1 MGFFDSVA
9 STVFNTATSAYNT
22 VVRPVTTA
30 ASSVVRTVSQP
41 IVQGSYSTGATEQ
54 VAVQPK
60 PPIVTA
66 VSNRPVTPSP
76 GTTVTPQTT
85 PSGQQV
91 YVTSR
96 ASPVQPDPVTVTRP
110 VQIQAPSAA
119 QLIGSL
125 APGGALVGAAQLIS
139 GDQNVLRNVVM
150 DLPGTG
156 TFTGTPT
163 LAGYRETAIKQQQI
177 AAQTRIQQ
185 QEQAIAGFKQEVAQ
199 RKTLQEQA
207 ILGYNQREQAL
218 RREVSEFNALGPATS
233 IEEYNSRLS
242 TANLLNTKIQG
253 LQAEGSQINAD
264 ILAGNRN
271 LYKKQIGL
279 LNESD
284 AINRD
289 LVNLNVASANL
300 GTTGIG
306 GLTLGFEER
315 VNKPISNIA
324 LTEIGKPF
332 GMTKEDVALGLQLN
346 RMASE
351 SMVTYGGPS
360 TFNLG
365 TAYGAG
371 MLQDTLMK
379 PGEAIVWTGVGIA
392 TGGVTR
398 ALAPGMEAAVAASR
412 VPGASLGAR
421 ALGTGIRAAPYVM
434 GAAFAGQVG
443 FETGFESTP
452 TGLKIRSPG
461 GMVSRLGGLTATEIV
476 PMVGGGIIGYN
487 APEIGQAAYRG
498 IRAGE
503 LRFRQFG
510 EGLGEEGILG
520 PSRGRGSGKI
530 KEIEI
535 KTQRETLLD
544 KEAMAK
550 IRALTGENEEILFLG
565 PEGKPAEV
573 IVKESGPNFISYKLE
588 LPPEAKPSDYF
599 DIHTHPGSGRT
610 FSPRD
615 IKDMIGS
622 NPRTAVVKTGTGEI
636 HVLERPAHVDYTEK
650 MFEIFES
657 RTAPNFVEGIEDKIF
672 GTSFTRERALA
683 KTAKETGISFRKFSP
698 ETETIESAF
707 GVDIPVGKSTTGPTT
722 IDISP
727 GFDYLN
733 EPRGRL
739 TAKPGARSAS
749 IIDDVINVDI
759 YAKAPEPEEIFQ
771 NVARATQI
779 PERGNVIWD
788 VEPAVN
794 LKPEQLLPIPVE
806 RTISFPTGRG
816 GTPTVRIGD
825 IRLPPTPA
833 YEVVGG
839 RGIFRGLVAPEG
851 ETIELVKVFERTPK
865 GIGKTIVQTQMRYP
879 KTIETID
886 LGMEGG
892 MITRGPK
899 GQPIIDIRSDP
910 FMNPRTGEIWLR
922 GFGTEKSIKLI
933 DANAKSPFIEKTP
946 TLEGR
951 INKAV
956 KDISLGISRPTEQ
969 LKTHQT
975 YKDWKHGMQ
984 AALGIEGEEP
994 IIPSF
999 GKEPGF
1005 VKAPKT
1011 TAGQA
1016 RVGIGISGTASDRA
1030 SAINLGATGL
1040 GMYGIP
1046 IKEMGAL
1053 VGETGPEAYQRFLR
1067 QIDYEKFYGIGTYPT
1082 TNLNFGGTD
1091 DMQRPIN
1098 PTILRNRAQPKAV
1111 YDFTRVEIN
1120 PSQRN
1125 IEPINIGTRGLLPID
1140 LIGESNLPDTTFR
1153 VTPIQRVGPIELL
1166 IPESRITP
1174 IPDITTKL
1182 ITDQILITT
1191 PEIPPYTPPPEYT
1204 FEIPP
1209 IPPIIIPGF
1218 PMGLGGGGGGG
1229 GSGGDRGGYLFEETL
1244 KGGGESDPFGIGGMN
1259 FDALG
1264 MMGIP
1269 KGTGSGKRRRRRK

>member
-66 VSNRPVTPSP
+66 VSNRPVTASP

-85 PSGQQV
+85 PSGKQV

-96 ASPVQPDPVTVTRP
+96 ASPVQPDPVIVTRP

-218 RREVSEFNALGPATS
+218 RREVTEFNALGPATS
-233 IEEYNSRLS
+233 IEEYNTRLS

-289 LVNLNVASANL
+289 LVNLNVESANL

-392 TGGVTR
+392 TGGITR

-412 VPGASLGAR
+412 VAGASLGAR

-434 GAAFAGQVG
+434 GGLFAGQVG

-452 TGLKIRSPG
+452 TGLKIRSSG
-461 GMVSRLGGLTATEIV
+461 AMVSRLGGLTATEIA
-476 PMVGGGIIGYN
+476 PMIGGAMVGYKL
-487 APEIGQAAYRG
+487 PEIYGASSRTIRG
-498 IRAGE
+498 FKPGETIQELRSIPAFRQTRGGE
-503 LRFRQFG
+503 LQ
-510 EGLGEEGILG
+510 
-520 PSRGRGSGKI
+520 
-530 KEIEI
+530 EIAADLRSI
-535 KTQRETLLD
+535 PMRE
-544 KEAMAK
+544 
-550 IRALTGENEEILFLG
+550 
-565 PEGKPAEV
+565 P
-573 IVKESGPNFISYKLE
+573 
-588 LPPEAKPSDYF
+588 
-599 DIHTHPGSGRT
+599 T
-610 FSPRD
+610 FPQS
-615 IKDMIGS
+615 S
-622 NPRTAVVKTGTGEI
+622 T
-636 HVLERPAHVDYTEK
+636 LERPLGGKQLRIERISGSLQDEFLQLNYEA
-650 MFEIFES
+650 FES
-657 RTAPNFVEGIEDKIF
+657 A
-672 GTSFTRERALA
+672 
-683 KTAKETGISFRKFSP
+683 
-698 ETETIESAF
+698 
-707 GVDIPVGKSTTGPTT
+707 GKR
-722 IDISP
+722 I
-727 GFDYLN
+727 
-733 EPRGRL
+733 
-739 TAKPGARSAS
+739 
-749 IIDDVINVDI
+749 
-759 YAKAPEPEEIFQ
+759 
-771 NVARATQI
+771 
-779 PERGNVIWD
+779 
-788 VEPAVN
+788 EPAVG
-794 LKPEQLLPIPVE
+794 LTREQLLPIPVE
-806 RTISFPTGRG
+806 PQISFTDLTLPTRSVPVSSQKL
-816 GTPTVRIGD
+816 TPV
-825 IRLPPTPA
+825 
-833 YEVVGG
+833 YEVVTGKPG
-839 RGIFRGLVAPEG
+839 KYAFRGFQGKTNPLEGDPLGLAYENVVSDKVLTYNPQIKAFEPTVTGRAWYKSITEWGLPKAEIFSPPVVESLAP
-851 ETIELVKVFERTPK
+851 TKVFGPQK
-865 GIGKTIVQTQMRYP
+865 PAGASVGKQ
-879 KTIETID
+879 IET
-886 LGMEGG
+886 
-892 MITRGPK
+892 
-899 GQPIIDIRSDP
+899 
-910 FMNPRTGEIWLR
+910 
-922 GFGTEKSIKLI
+922 
-933 DANAKSPFIEKTP
+933 FI
-946 TLEGR
+946 GR
-951 INKAV
+951 PA
-956 KDISLGISRPTEQ
+956 EQ
-969 LKTHQT
+969 LKA
-975 YKDWKHGMQ
+975 YDSYSGWKGGMQ
-984 AALGIEGEEP
+984 NALGGTGKMEVRGGGITPMLEMEAVAPVRTVGEY
-994 IIPSF
+994 
-999 GKEPGF
+999 
-1005 VKAPKT
+1005 VKFPT
-1011 TAGQA
+1011 RVDTSGV
-1016 RVGIGISGTASDRA
+1016 VGIGVSA
-1030 SAINLGATGL
+1030 SALSRAGAIGLGATGL

-1067 QIDYEKFYGIGTYPT
+1067 QINYEKFYGVGGYPVNLGT
-1082 TNLNFGGTD
+1082 FGTTD
-1091 DMQRPIN
+1091 D
-1098 PTILRNRAQPKAV
+1098 NRRFVGGLPNLGLGKIQPSAYRDV
-1111 YDFTRVEIN
+1111 QDFTGMEIDTTGRRQGPIIAPGRVL
-1120 PSQRN
+1120 
-1125 IEPINIGTRGLLPID
+1125 TPID
-1140 LIGESNLPDTTFR
+1140 IVGEANIPETIFR
-1153 VTPIQRVGPIELL
+1153 VSPLLVTGTELIQVPDVRIVQTPK
-1166 IPESRITP
+1166 
-1174 IPDITTKL
+1174 PDLTTKL

-1209 IPPIIIPGF
+1209 IPPIIVPGF

-1229 GSGGDRGGYLFEETL
+1229 GYGGDRGGYLFEETL
-1244 KGGGESDPFGIGGMN
+1244 KGGGESDPFGIGGLN